1 MVVLQRDRE
10 PSRLGLAVSRK
21 VGKAHE
27 RNRVKRLVREYFRLH
42 RGRFRQAVDC
52 VVIARKGAA
61 QLGWAEVRDEL
72 DRALDRWL
80 RESQPD

>member
-1 MVVLQRDRE
+1 MVVLPRDRE

-27 RNRVKRLVREYFRLH
+27 RNRVKRIVREYFRLH
-42 RGRFRQAVDC
+42 RGRFRAAVDC

-61 QLGWAEVRDEL
+61 RLGWAQVCDEL
-72 DRALDRWL
+72 DRALDPWL
-80 RESQPD
+80 EGSRPA

>member
-1 MVVLQRDRE
+1 MILPRDRE

-21 VGKAHE
+21 VGRAHE

-61 QLGWAEVRDEL
+61 QLGWAEVCDEL
-72 DRALDRWL
+72 GRALRRWL
-80 RESQPD
+80 QDSRPD

>member
-1 MVVLQRDRE
+1 MVVLPRDRE

-42 RGRFRQAVDC
+42 RGRFHRAVDC
-52 VVIARKGAA
+52 VVIARRGAA
-61 QLGWAEVRDEL
+61 QLGWPEVCKEL
-72 DRALDRWL
+72 DDALDRWL
-80 RESQPD
+80 QGSRPD